1 MPENIE
7 AIKDNI
13 DVITTLTYIYF
24 VFLLVALII
33 ERILEV
39 LMAIFN
45 YFELKT
51 NLQELWNWKARKYQA
66 RYERLYGYQG
76 AYSEKK
82 KIFDTILWKVISE
95 PAYPGGKPIIS
106 ANLIRLSYVRVT
118 TRLLSLYL
126 AFILVYSQGLDLF
139 QVLNIIIPQKFAAV
153 STPQFQGFRY
163 FVTALLISI
172 GTDPLHQLI
181 SRVEKYAQERYQ
193 PNQGGE
199 A

>member
-1 MPENIE
+1 MT
-7 AIKDNI
+7 DNVE
-13 DVITTLTYIYF
+13 VITTLTYIYF
-24 VFLLVALII
+24 IFLLIALII

-45 YFELKT
+45 YFEIKT
-51 NLQELWNWKARKYQA
+51 NLQEMWNLKARKYQS

-76 AYSEKK
+76 VYSEKK
-82 KIFDTILWKVISE
+82 KVFDTILWKVISE
-95 PAYPGGKPIIS
+95 PAHPGGKPIIS
-106 ANLIRLSYVRVT
+106 ANLIRLNYVRVT

-139 QVLNIIIPQKFAAV
+139 QVLETIIPETAQAKAL
-153 STPQFQGFRY
+153 TQYPGLRY
-163 FVTALLISI
+163 FVTALIISI

-181 SRVEKYAQERYQ
+181 SRVEKYAQERNQ
-193 PNQGGE
+193 PTQRGE

>member
-1 MPENIE
+1 MT
-7 AIKDNI
+7 DNVE
-13 DVITTLTYIYF
+13 VITTLTYIYF
-24 VFLLVALII
+24 VFLLIALVV

-45 YFELKT
+45 YIEIKT
-51 NLQELWNWKARKYQA
+51 NLQELWNWKARKYQT
-66 RYERLYGYQG
+66 RFERLYGYQG
-76 AYSEKK
+76 VYSEKK
-82 KIFDTILWKVISE
+82 KVFDTILWKVISE

-106 ANLIRLSYVRVT
+106 ANLIRLHYVRVA

-126 AFILVYSQGLDLF
+126 AFVLVYSQGLDLF
-139 QVLNIIIPQKFAAV
+139 QILETIIPETTKARALTQY
-153 STPQFQGFRY
+153 QGLRY
-163 FVTALLISI
+163 FVTAFIISI

-181 SRVEKYAQERYQ
+181 SRLEKYAQERYQ

>member
-1 MPENIE
+1 MTDNIE
-7 AIKDNI
+7 
-13 DVITTLTYIYF
+13 VITALTYIYF

-45 YFELKT
+45 YFEVKFPH
-51 NLQELWNWKARKYQA
+51 LQELWNSKARKYQI
-66 RYERLYGYQG
+66 RFERLYGYQG
-76 AYSEKK
+76 LYSEKK

-106 ANLIRLSYVRVT
+106 ANLIRLHYVRIA
-118 TRLLSLYL
+118 TRLMSLYL

-139 QVLNIIIPQKFAAV
+139 QVLEKIVPETAEAKAL
-153 STPQFQGFRY
+153 TPYQGMRY
-163 FVTALLISI
+163 FVTALIISI

-181 SRVEKYAQERYQ
+181 SRIEKYAQERYQ

>member
-1 MPENIE
+1 MT
-7 AIKDNI
+7 DNVE
-13 DVITTLTYIYF
+13 VITTLTYIYF
-24 VFLLVALII
+24 VFLLIALII

-45 YFELKT
+45 YFEIKT
-51 NLQELWNWKARKYQA
+51 NLQELWNWKARKYQR

-76 AYSEKK
+76 VYSEKK
-82 KIFDTILWKVISE
+82 KVFDTILWKVISE

-106 ANLIRLSYVRVT
+106 ANLIRLNYVRVA
-118 TRLLSLYL
+118 TRLLSLYI
-126 AFILVYSQGLDLF
+126 AFVLVYSQGLDLF
-139 QVLNIIIPQKFAAV
+139 QVLEIIVPETTQAKAL
-153 STPQFQGFRY
+153 TQYQGLRY
-163 FVTALLISI
+163 FVTALIISI

-181 SRVEKYAQERYQ
+181 SRIEKYAQERYQ